1 MAYTDFIAV
10 IDLGSSHMVGM
21 VGTKNQRGTLSIIA
35 YEVEDSS
42 SCIRRGCV
50 YNVDETAN
58 KIKRLILKLENKLGG
73 AKIAKV
79 YVGIGGQSLHS
90 IDHTVSRVLG
100 TDGVVTEEIIN
111 DLYEEC
117 KSFHP
122 DLLDVLAVVSPTY
135 TLDDKLEPNP
145 VGIPCSRIEARYKL
159 IVGRPSLRRYLNDGI
174 AERAKIEIAGIIVSP
189 LALADVVLT
198 DNEKNLGCALI
209 GFGAGVTTLTVY
221 KGGRLADLSVIPFG
235 GNLITRDIT
244 NLRLVE
250 SEAERVKLTYGSA
263 MMEKNGDQNI
273 QVGSADVG
281 MREIK
286 LSDLNY
292 VIEARI
298 KEILENV
305 YARIDATGLMD
316 SLGAGIVITGGAA
329 ALKNLPEVIRER
341 LKMDVRCSAARKG
354 TVEGGDAIAGK
365 LEYAVA
371 IGLLTKGTKNCAY
384 IQPKVEKPNP
394 VEPKEE
400 EPKKEEPRTASS
412 VNSKKPKGKGG
423 LVGLWGNISKNLF
436 DDGE

>member
-21 VGTKNQRGTLSIIA
+21 VGTKNQRGGLSIIA

-73 AKIAKV
+73 VKIAKV

-221 KGGRLADLSVIPFG
+221 KGGRLIDLSVIPFG

-394 VEPKEE
+394 VEPKED
-400 EPKKEEPRTASS
+400 EPKREEPRTTSS
-412 VNSKKPKGKGG
+412 VNSKKTKGKGG

>member
-400 EPKKEEPRTASS
+400 EPKKEEPRTTSS

>member
-21 VGTKNQRGTLSIIA
+21 VGVKSQKGTLSIIA

-58 KIKRLILKLENKLGG
+58 KIKRLILKLENKLSG

-100 TDGVVTEEIIN
+100 ADGVVTEEIIN
-111 DLYEEC
+111 GLYEEC
-117 KSFHP
+117 KSYRP

-135 TLDDKLEPNP
+135 LLDDKLEPNP
-145 VGIPCSRIEARYKL
+145 VGIPCARIEARYKL

-174 AERAKIEIAGIIVSP
+174 AGRAKIEIAGIIVSP

-221 KGGRLADLSVIPFG
+221 KGGQLVDLSVIPFG

-244 NLRLVE
+244 SLRLVE
-250 SEAERVKLTYGSA
+250 SEAERVKLAYGSA

-273 QVGSADVG
+273 QVSSADGMG

-286 LSDLNY
+286 LSDLDY

-305 YARIDATGLMD
+305 YARIEATGLMD

-341 LKMDVRCSAARKG
+341 LKMDVRYSAARKG
-354 TVEGGDAIAGK
+354 TVEGGDVIAGK
-365 LEYAVA
+365 PEYAVA

-384 IQPKVEKPNP
+384 VPPKVEKPK
-394 VEPKEE
+394 VEPEE
-400 EPKKEEPRTASS
+400 EEAKKEEPRAISG
-412 VNSKKPKGKGG
+412 NGKKPKGRGG
-423 LVGLWGNISKNLF
+423 LTNIWGNITKNLF